1 MTYTLHFCEH
11 LWFFRNL
18 LWMSKKATRTRTSI
32 WGGSCGSWPTS
43 SSYAACVGAATS
55 FTLWWNAPR
64 RFQKCRML
72 GGMREMRYGKFNSSL
87 LLWKHSLSTSIIVAP
102 AWRWHPKQR
111 DSLPRP
117 WSPSVTSHLC
127 QPGRRLLSLRGSG
140 TNLQLLQAGKLLS
153 Q

>member
-11 LWFFRNL
+11 LCFFRNL

-87 LLWKHSLSTSIIVAP
+87 LLWKHSLSTSIIIDP
-102 AWRWHPKQR
+102 AWRWQPKQR
-111 DSLPRP
+111 DSLPWP
-117 WSPSVTSHLC
+117 WSPSVLTCVNQEDDCSHWEVLGQIYNSC
-127 QPGRRLLSLRGSG
+127 RQGNCSH
-140 TNLQLLQAGKLLS
+140 NK
-153 Q
+153 